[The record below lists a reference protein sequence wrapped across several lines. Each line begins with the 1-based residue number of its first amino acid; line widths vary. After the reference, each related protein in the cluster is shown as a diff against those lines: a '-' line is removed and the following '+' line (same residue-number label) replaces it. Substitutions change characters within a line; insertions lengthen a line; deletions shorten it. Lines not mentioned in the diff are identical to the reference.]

1 MKALSDDEFL
11 IFQALQQ
18 QSSLKVQDIIAIL
31 NKKIFSSHSKLI
43 DKNILVLEEEMRE
56 TYKPKLVRYIRL
68 HSKYDSNED

>member
-56 TYKPKLVRYIRL
+56 TYKP
-68 HSKYDSNED
+68 